1 MTDWVTID
9 DLVGDSQDSDQD
21 ENSRSA
27 DHRFRVALEEENLR
41 LQQQVGF
48 FTESA
53 QALLAR
59 KARASFS
66 CALAYLDVRCNW
78 HARKTPP
85 LSSATPLPLK
95 GSISCR

>member
-41 LQQQVGF
+41 LQQQVG
-48 FTESA
+48 
-53 QALLAR
+53 
-59 KARASFS
+59 

-85 LSSATPLPLK
+85 LSSATPLALK